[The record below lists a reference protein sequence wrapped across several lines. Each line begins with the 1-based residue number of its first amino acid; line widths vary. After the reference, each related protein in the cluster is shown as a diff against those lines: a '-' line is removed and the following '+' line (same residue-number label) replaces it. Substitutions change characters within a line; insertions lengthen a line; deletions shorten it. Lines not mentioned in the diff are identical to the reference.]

1 MINQKRETAF
11 FIVAFSPV
19 GDGISGG
26 DRIFIELA
34 KNLSKENVDVRIVTW
49 EDGIKMCARN
59 GLDGSEA
66 KFSVVQLHFWPKLG
80 FVVNYFARVLY
91 GIFWAL
97 FANIDIAERQTIY
110 SASEFWMDIFPSW
123 ILKLRYGKKVQLV
136 TTWFQTAPNPLK
148 GFAEGKR
155 ENRYRF
161 RAFLYWVSQ
170 LPSKF
175 IISRFSDFV
184 LVNNEDERKQFPD
197 LNKKNL
203 IFVFIGAIDLER
215 IKKWIQ
221 KNKNVSKKYD
231 AVFQGRFHPQKGVIE
246 LIDIWSKVVD
256 KKPDARLAMIGDGPL
271 MEDVRMSIKQKEL
284 GKNITLL
291 GYVFDGNIKYKT
303 FAESRV
309 VVHPAL
315 YDSGGMASAEAMAF
329 GLPCV
334 GFNLKSY
341 KSYYPK
347 GMVKVPIGEIGK
359 FASEITHL
367 LEDKNAYSK
376 MQKEAI
382 ALIENNWSW
391 EDRARQLLSFISS

>member
-1 MINQKRETAF
+1 MSNKEKGTTF

-19 GDGISGG
+19 GGGISGG

-34 KNLSKENVDVRIVTW
+34 KNLVKENVDVRIVTW
-49 EDGIKMCARN
+49 EDGIKMCDRN
-59 GLDGSEA
+59 GLDGSQA
-66 KFSVVQLHFWPKLG
+66 KFSVVQLYFWPKLG
-80 FVVNYFARVLY
+80 FVVNYFARVIY
-91 GIFWAL
+91 GILWAL
-97 FANIDIAERQTIY
+97 STKIDSSENQIIY

-123 ILKLRYGKKVQLV
+123 ILKLRYGKKVRLV

-203 IFVFIGAIDLER
+203 IFVFIGAVDLGR
-215 IKKWIQ
+215 IKEWIQ

-246 LIDIWSKVVD
+246 LIDIWRRVVD

-271 MEDVRMSIKQKEL
+271 MEDVKISIKQKKL

-291 GYVFDGNIKYKT
+291 GYVFDGNMKYKT

-341 KSYYPK
+341 ESYYPK
-347 GMVKVPIGEIGK
+347 GMIKVPIDEIGK
-359 FASEITHL
+359 FASEITRL
-367 LEDKNAYSK
+367 LDDKKAYNK
-376 MQKEAI
+376 MQMEAI

-391 EDRARQLLSFISS
+391 EDRTRQFLSFISS